1 MQNRESTYVVQ
12 ADRLISSDTVYYQID
27 KSDLKILYEQAFG
40 EMMNKQSAKD
50 HLTLFITYVPLTL
63 IFVLLITLVNIRWNR
78 AYKRLKN
85 KESEVVLDEEDKKNI
100 KKLDLRFYSI
110 SDRLFFYI
118 IIWIS
123 SAIFDSIM
131 LLNNILQIPFAAIF
145 SSLFIL
151 YEIITR
157 LVEGSTLMG
166 INDTDLIKNYSKY
179 IKGMLRDKLEKL
191 FNKD

>member
-1 MQNRESTYVVQ
+1 
-12 ADRLISSDTVYYQID
+12 
-27 KSDLKILYEQAFG
+27 
-40 EMMNKQSAKD
+40 
-50 HLTLFITYVPLTL
+50 
-63 IFVLLITLVNIRWNR
+63 
-78 AYKRLKN
+78 
-85 KESEVVLDEEDKKNI
+85 
-100 KKLDLRFYSI
+100 
-110 SDRLFFYI
+110 
-118 IIWIS
+118 
-123 SAIFDSIM
+123 M

-179 IKGMLRDKLEKL
+179 IKGMLRDKLEQF